1 MQEIPTNIILL
12 YTVSFFC
19 FCISIIDIIVGFDTY
34 NSGFTMENW
43 LVVDGITNAV
53 IIPAIGYNYYRE
65 NNLQQKYRF
74 QLENDCIYGFIYMTI
89 GLYELAWYVIGC
101 YLVNSENHN
110 LQFAISIITLIIYG
124 LLLVPIVVVPILN
137 ILSLGIPRIW
147 CCAKDEDGNQV

>member
-43 LVVDGITNAV
+43 LVVDQNTNAV
-53 IIPAIGYNYYRE
+53 IIPAISYNYYRE

-89 GLYELAWYVIGC
+89 GPYEFTWYVIGC
-101 YLVNSENHN
+101 SVCHSENHN

-124 LLLVPIVVVPILN
+124 LL
-137 ILSLGIPRIW
+137 
-147 CCAKDEDGNQV
+147 